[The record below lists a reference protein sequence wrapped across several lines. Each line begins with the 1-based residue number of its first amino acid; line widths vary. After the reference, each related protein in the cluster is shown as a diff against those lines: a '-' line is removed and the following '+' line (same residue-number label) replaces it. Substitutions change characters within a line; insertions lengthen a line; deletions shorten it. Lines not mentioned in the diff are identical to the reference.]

1 MNLFICFFFSQFLSW
16 ERCVENMWFV
26 QIHLIY
32 RACSKHEQHY
42 TPTVHTQYIS
52 GKSAIALCL
61 QGTNL
66 HLQRIMINH
75 TLSWLM
81 YKAALNL
88 SSLLAPEPFHYLPS
102 DKEPS
107 LIGYSSGCVVLFMFA
122 ACSVDEMNLHE
133 SHIFYTSLSTEELTE
148 EETDEEVHITALP
161 LSQWPV
167 LLVCRTSSS
176 LACTGNTVLLTNT
189 DIHQTGFLN
198 RLSDENGPMEFTMV
212 CDGVIPRA
220 CLDPMDG

>member
-102 DKEPS
+102 DKEPYHWYNGGADVRAALYMFDPFS
-107 LIGYSSGCVVLFMFA
+107 VDRAQCYHWCIGYVQWMHMLCRWDFA
-122 ACSVDEMNLHE
+122 TS
-133 SHIFYTSLSTEELTE
+133 SLSTEEP
-148 EETDEEVHITALP
+148 DWRRNRWRGSYHCITF
-161 LSQWPV
+161 V
-167 LLVCRTSSS
+167 TMTC
-176 LACTGNTVLLTNT
+176 
-189 DIHQTGFLN
+189 
-198 RLSDENGPMEFTMV
+198 FT
-212 CDGVIPRA
+212 
-220 CLDPMDG
+220 CLQDKFKPCLYR